1 MTPFS
6 RSSSMPSST
15 STGQRSRSSAPGFS
29 SANVG
34 TNSTTG
40 SSRSNHAT
48 HTPNTTTP
56 NTTTATNG
64 TASLERQVRAQ
75 ILYHVDKLLLSQPP
89 SRTSLQKLL
98 ILANP
103 NTQQTPDSIHT
114 LITNPVAREKAFR
127 QLKAKLHP
135 DKHPRDAERVTKL
148 FQNVQQYYMDCC
160 HAMTA
165 DGGRGNTTT
174 TTTTTTTEDYSEGRR
189 YSKQT
194 YTTNAAFAKNN
205 HTASS
210 KYDASKYT
218 THNNHRNNSP
228 HSVIPP
234 DNFDIFVKW
243 PLLKQM
249 TYRETPYQSSI
260 STSRLC
266 YSLAYAC
273 LNLRGAICHRQ
284 AIDCTYQVP
293 ATLVNDSRLQQTHN
307 DSSPQTIA
315 DVWQE
320 AGFATSQLI
329 TLRGISD
336 VQEQITRYGPVIST
350 SFLLDARYYHSHQ
363 YQQRGPERHSTKS
376 GNRAGYFS
384 ERHVGQTHPLLILG
398 WTMSTQGPVWLVQA
412 LRGPTF
418 SVGMGQFEI
427 EQTCIAPPPSL
438 LSRKA
443 WQYIPLES
451 PVWNVPD
458 IAGKCPAWHDVFE
471 DSSSN
476 TTSSSSASLSLFDVT
491 PLSSADI
498 EALGDV
504 WTDGV
509 GLHAMISERRPLV
522 LRDATKLAQSRRVI
536 VRDVAR
542 VPVASAATSS
552 SSRDKAPA
560 RTWKVTLS
568 VVRK

>member
-1 MTPFS
+1 MPAA
-6 RSSSMPSST
+6 RSTAQRPRST
-15 STGQRSRSSAPGFS
+15 TGLASAKSTGS
-29 SANVG
+29 VG
-34 TNSTTG
+34 TNSTAN
-40 SSRSNHAT
+40 SSRSSSKNHAV
-48 HTPNTTTP
+48 HTTT
-56 NTTTATNG
+56 TTTTNG
-64 TASLERQVRAQ
+64 TANLERQVREQ
-75 ILYHVDKLLLSQPP
+75 ILHHVDKLLVSQPP
-89 SRTSLQKLL
+89 SRKSLQKLL

-103 NTQQTPDSIHT
+103 NTQQTSHSIHT
-114 LITNPVAREKAFR
+114 LINNPVAREKAFR

-148 FQNVQQYYMDCC
+148 FQNAQQYYMDCC
-160 HAMTA
+160 HAMA
-165 DGGRGNTTT
+165 VDGWRENDN
-174 TTTTTTTEDYSEGRR
+174 EDYSEGRR
-189 YSKQT
+189 YSNQT
-194 YTTNAAFAKNN
+194 YKTNASSANN
-205 HTASS
+205 NKTASS
-210 KYDASKYT
+210 KYDASKYAS
-218 THNNHRNNSP
+218 HNHRQNNTPSP
-228 HSVIPP
+228 HSIIPP

-243 PLLKQM
+243 PILKQM

-260 STSRLC
+260 STSRLS

-273 LNLRGAICHRQ
+273 LNLRGAICHKQ

-293 ATLVNDSRLQQTHN
+293 ATLVNDSMLETH
-307 DSSPQTIA
+307 DSPQTIA

-320 AGFATSQLI
+320 AGFPASELI
-329 TLRGISD
+329 TVNSIPAIK
-336 VQEQITRYGPVIST
+336 EQITRYGPVIST
-350 SFLLDARYYHSHQ
+350 SFCLEASYYHSHQ
-363 YQQRGPERHSTKS
+363 YQHGPERHTTKS

-384 ERHVGQTHPLLILG
+384 ERHVGQTHPLLLIG
-398 WTMSTQGPVWLVQA
+398 WTMSTQGPAWLVQA

-427 EQTCIAPPPSL
+427 ERACIAPPPSL

-443 WQYIPLES
+443 WQYIPLDS

-458 IAGKCPAWHDVFE
+458 IASKCPAWQDVFE
-471 DSSSN
+471 DSRN
-476 TTSSSSASLSLFDVT
+476 TSSSSSATLSLFDVT

-509 GLHAMISERRPLV
+509 GLHSMISERRALV

-542 VPVASAATSS
+542 VPVATGSS
-552 SSRDKAPA
+552 SDKAPA